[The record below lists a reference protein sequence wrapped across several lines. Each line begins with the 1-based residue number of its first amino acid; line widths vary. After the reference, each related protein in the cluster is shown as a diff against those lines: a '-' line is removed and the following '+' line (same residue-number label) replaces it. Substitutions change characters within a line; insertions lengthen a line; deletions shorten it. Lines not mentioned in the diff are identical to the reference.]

1 MSLLL
6 LIYYLTKLFKYK
18 KMNAC
23 DNSNNES
30 VLDLVRYICPLL
42 FIDVIAFFIEFNFFQ
57 RLSWYICILT
67 MPLMISTFKLVN
79 DEKEEKILKENTIAY
94 GTLMLALAC
103 ARGDLCSLKF
113 FEL

>member
-1 MSLLL
+1 
-6 LIYYLTKLFKYK
+6 
-18 KMNAC
+18 
-23 DNSNNES
+23 
-30 VLDLVRYICPLL
+30 
-42 FIDVIAFFIEFNFFQ
+42 
-57 RLSWYICILT
+57 

-94 GTLMLALAC
+94 CILMLALAC